1 MKKFVPAAVLTL
13 FCTVA
18 LVAMAMRAPMTAG
31 GTVAILFP
39 PQTTLI
45 AAVTAVGEAGGRVER
60 TGRWDN
66 IIVASFPGAE
76 PPVAVLKASGAWL
89 VFNALV
95 AGGCD
100 PATLQAQLNASPN
113 SRGKSDRGFDT

>member
-1 MKKFVPAAVLTL
+1 MKKFVPAVFLTL

-18 LVAMAMRAPMTAG
+18 LVAMAMRAPMTVG
-31 GTVAILFP
+31 GTVAIMFP

-45 AAVTAVGEAGGRVER
+45 AAVAVVGEAGGRVER

-66 IIVASFPGAE
+66 IIVASFPGVE
-76 PPVAVLKASGAWL
+76 PPVAALESSGAWL

-100 PATLQAQLNASPN
+100 PAALQAQLNASPN
-113 SRGKSDRGFDT
+113 HRGKSDKGLNT